1 MSVLSRSVS
10 GCRRFFSPAHAVP
23 RLRILYY
30 TALAAL
36 AVTLLATHG
45 LVAREHREARLL
57 AAATHVCQIQAAL
70 PVVFVRVPPL
80 ARGATKPNKILAR
93 EEK

>member
-10 GCRRFFSPAHAVP
+10 GCCRFFSPARRPAH
-23 RLRILYY
+23 LRICYY
-30 TALAAL
+30 VTLAAL
-36 AVTLLATHG
+36 AVTLLVG
-45 LVAREHREARLL
+45 HRLAVRAHRDARLL
-57 AAATHVCQIQAAL
+57 AVASHVCQIQAAL

-80 ARGATKPNKILAR
+80 ARGATKPNKIRAR

>member
-10 GCRRFFSPAHAVP
+10 GCRRFFSPACAVP

-36 AVTLLATHG
+36 AVTLLAAHR
-45 LVAREHREARLL
+45 LVVREHQDARLVTV
-57 AAATHVCQIQAAL
+57 ATHACQLTARL
-70 PVVFVRVPPL
+70 PVVFVRVPAAP
-80 ARGATKPNKILAR
+80 AAPAAVHQ
-93 EEK
+93 E